1 MKKTYKLI
9 LLLALVL
16 SITGCAAMSAWTQ
29 AQADCASDPKCLE
42 QTKSYA
48 KVGEAVASGF
58 GPVASGAAGAVIT
71 FIALGVLGLKK
82 KKETP
87 K

>member
-1 MKKTYKLI
+1 MKKLF
-9 LLLALVL
+9 LVVALFAF
-16 SITGCAAMSAWTQ
+16 TGCAAMSAWTQ

-82 KKETP
+82 KKPEV

>member
-1 MKKTYKLI
+1 
-9 LLLALVL
+9 
-16 SITGCAAMSAWTQ
+16 
-29 AQADCASDPKCLE
+29 LE

-48 KVGEAVASGF
+48 KVVEAVASGF

-71 FIALGVLGLKK
+71 FIALGVLGLRK

>member
-1 MKKTYKLI
+1 MKR
-9 LLLALVL
+9 LLLVLALL
-16 SITGCAAMSAWTQ
+16 SFTGCAAMSAWTQ

-71 FIALGVLGLKK
+71 FIALGVLGLRK

>member
-1 MKKTYKLI
+1 MNRQ
-9 LLLALVL
+9 LLNLFLLVVI
-16 SITGCAAMSAWTQ
+16 SSCTGCAAMSAWTQ